1 MTSGTNLGE
10 GLVQVLLIEDNPGDA
25 QLVREMLSDI
35 LVVGFI
41 VEKWRRRIRKE
52 LEASDLS
59 RGEES

>member
-1 MTSGTNLGE
+1 MISVGNLSS
-10 GLVQVLLIEDNPGDA
+10 A
-25 QLVREMLSDI
+25 FDI